1 MTSTSKSKKYNP
13 SRSTARL
20 LAVQALYEMDATG
33 IESGPVIK
41 EFADKRWENILTLD
55 DDNIGSTPEKLKK
68 PNHEFM
74 IQIIEGMWAN
84 RQTVDALINDRLNGE
99 WTVPR
104 LEAVL
109 RAILRAGT
117 YELDQVLDIPARVV
131 VNEYVQIA
139 DAFFDG
145 SEVKLANAVLDKLAH
160 DLRPDEMTVKS
171 TAPVPNQEQ

>member
-1 MTSTSKSKKYNP
+1 MTSTSKTKKNNP

-33 IESGPVIK
+33 IESGLVIK
-41 EFADKRWENILTLD
+41 EFADKRWGNILTLD
-55 DDNIGSTPEKLKK
+55 DDNIVSIPEKLKK
-68 PNHEFM
+68 PNLEFM
-74 IQIIEGMWAN
+74 TQIIEGTWAN
-84 RQTVDALINDRLNGE
+84 CETVDVLINGRLNGE

-109 RAILRAGT
+109 RAILRAGA
-117 YELDQVLDIPARVV
+117 YELDQVIDIPARVV

-160 DLRPDEMTVKS
+160 DLRPEEMATKS
-171 TAPVPNQEQ
+171 TIPVPNQGQ